1 MLNPD
6 FTMNVIGL
14 LAIVAA
20 SIYGGFL
27 IRKLQIQKSRRLISQ
42 LEREIINNHFE
53 ILELQKEYLGI
64 EEKLNAPVKAAAAAE
79 AILNENRQKL
89 ADAVLKVKSAE
100 KEIAPSQ
107 NELFRINYNKLINR
121 DASAG
126 QVQY

>member
-1 MLNPD
+1 
-6 FTMNVIGL
+6 MNVIGL

-27 IRKLQIQKSRRLISQ
+27 IRKLQMKKSRRLISQ

-64 EEKLNAPVKAAAAAE
+64 EQKLNAPVKAAAAAE
-79 AILNENRQKL
+79 AILNETRQKL
-89 ADAVLKVKSAE
+89 ADAVLKVKSSE

-121 DASAG
+121 DASAS